1 MMAPMTALRRLALLG
16 CVLVLAGCS
25 GGGGSGE
32 GGGLL
37 SRIGN
42 IGLFR
47 DGGSN
52 AGDPRFRTTLKTS
65 RGNRADMVI
74 TVRPVSVGYEAAA
87 EAGRF
92 EATKHCIR
100 NFGSSDVAW
109 QVGPD
114 TPPSA
119 VQVVN
124 DTVTFRGRCVG

>member
-1 MMAPMTALRRLALLG
+1 MRRMRKLALLA
-16 CVLVLAGCS
+16 CVLALAGCS
-25 GGGGSGE
+25 GGGSGE
-32 GGGLL
+32 GGGGLL

-52 AGDPRFRTTLKTS
+52 AGDARFRTTLKTS
-65 RGNRADMVI
+65 RGDRADMVI

-100 NFGSSDVAW
+100 NFGSSDVVW

-124 DTVTFRGRCVG
+124 DTLTFRGRCLG